1 MIILNIIIL
10 VILLIAIPVNA
21 QNKRALLIGIASYPT
36 YKIDK
41 LGWNEIHGDN
51 DVKLISRSLKNQG
64 FNVNTLINKQA
75 TAKGIRKALSDMV
88 SRTKHG
94 DIVYIHFS
102 GHGQPYEDLNG
113 DEEDGWDEAII
124 PYDAGARYVANV
136 YEGNNHIVDDELNG
150 YINQIRNKAGV
161 NGFVYVVIDA
171 CHAGGSSR
179 GDEYDDEEE
188 IFTRGT
194 CVGFS
199 EANKRYAPR
208 IDKRPVI
215 RVPQREGVAG
225 TCYIEACRSYQSNCE
240 IKVGNQY
247 YGPLSYYINE
257 VLKNNHLTSKTK
269 WVEEVRNKMQ
279 QDKRLIKQNMV
290 IETNVK

>member
-1 MIILNIIIL
+1 MRVRFCVII
-10 VILLIAIPVNA
+10 VISLIAILVNA

-36 YKIDK
+36 YKIEK

-51 DVKLISRSLKNQG
+51 DVKLISRTLKNQG

-150 YINQIRNKAGV
+150 YINQIRKRAGI

-179 GDEYDDEEE
+179 GDEYDEDEE

-215 RVPQREGVAG
+215 RVPQQDGVAG

-257 VLKNNHLTSKTK
+257 ALKTNNLTSNTR
-269 WVEEVRNKMQ
+269 WVDDVRKRMQ
-279 QDKRLIKQNMV
+279 QDKRLLRQNMV
-290 IETNVK
+290 IETSVK

>member
-1 MIILNIIIL
+1 MRVRFCVII
-10 VILLIAIPVNA
+10 VISLIAILVNA

-51 DVKLISRSLKNQG
+51 DVKLINSTLKKQG

-75 TAKGIRKALSDMV
+75 TAKEIRKALSDMV
-88 SRTKHG
+88 SKTKQG

-102 GHGQPYEDLNG
+102 GHSQPYEDLNG

-124 PYDAGARYVANV
+124 PYDAGARYVSNV

-150 YINQIRNKAGV
+150 YINQIRKRAGI

-179 GDEYDDEEE
+179 GDEYDDDEE

-215 RVPQREGVAG
+215 RVPQQDGVAG

-257 VLKNNHLTSKTK
+257 ALKTNNLTSNTR
-269 WVEEVRNKMQ
+269 WVDDVRKRMQ
-279 QDKRLIKQNMV
+279 QDKRLLRQNMV
-290 IETNVK
+290 IETSVK

>member
-51 DVKLISRSLKNQG
+51 DVKLISRSLQNQG

-179 GDEYDDEEE
+179 GDEYDEDEE

-194 CVGFS
+194 YVGFS
-199 EANKRYAPR
+199 EANKRFTPR

-215 RVPQREGVAG
+215 RVPQKDGVAG

-257 VLKNNHLTSKTK
+257 ALKKNNLTSNTR
-269 WVEEVRNKMQ
+269 WVDDVRKSMK
-279 QDKRLIKQNMV
+279 QDKRLLRQNMV
-290 IETNVK
+290 IEKSVK

>member
-1 MIILNIIIL
+1 MRVIFYVIFVIIFIT
-10 VILLIAIPVNA
+10 IPINA

-41 LGWNEIHGDN
+41 LGWNDIHGDN
-51 DVKLISRSLKNQG
+51 DVKLLRATLKKQG
-64 FNVNTLINKQA
+64 FSVNSVVNKHA
-75 TAKGIRKALSDMV
+75 TAKGIRKALSNMV
-88 SRTKHG
+88 SNTKQG
-94 DIVYIHFS
+94 DIVYVHFS

-150 YINQIRNKAGV
+150 YINQIRKRAGV
-161 NGFVYVVIDA
+161 KGFVYVVIDA

-179 GDEYDDEEE
+179 GDEYDEDEEL
-188 IFTRGT
+188 FTRGT
-194 CVGFS
+194 SVGFS

-215 RVPQREGVAG
+215 RVPQKEGVAG

-240 IKVGNQY
+240 IKVRNQY

-257 VLKNNHLTSKTK
+257 ALKKNNLTSKTR
-269 WVEEVRNKMQ
+269 WVDDVRKRMQ
-279 QDKRLIKQNMV
+279 QDKRLLRQNMV
-290 IETNVK
+290 IETSVK